1 MESVILKSENFIS
14 KSGAFDTL
22 MLSKLF
28 KESNF
33 TEQQAEVMSEVLRI
47 SQEAA
52 ANKASIEIKA
62 AKQEIDDSINKKE
75 LTTKQDLSVTEKKLE
90 LKIVEVRSDLSLK
103 IEQVRVEIIK
113 WTAGLLLAQTGLLF
127 TLIKVFL
134 H

>member
-14 KSGAFDTL
+14 KSGIFDTL

-47 SQEAA
+47 SQEAT

-75 LTTKQDLSVTEKKLE
+75 LATKQDLSVTEKKLE

-127 TLIKVFL
+127 TLIKIFL
-134 H
+134 R